1 MVEAL
6 TCKVTAWE
14 KETGTEFS
22 YDGVSTLLI
31 LPLLWADVS
40 YSFTLHTFV
49 LLSRYDLFLCLKI
62 TAT

>member
-1 MVEAL
+1 MDLFLIYGTGAAMVEAL

-31 LPLLWADVS
+31 LSLLWAGCLIFI
-40 YSFTLHTFV
+40 YSSHFCFV
-49 LLSRYDLFLCLKI
+49 I
-62 TAT
+62 

>member
-6 TCKVTAWE
+6 ICKVTAWE

-31 LPLLWADVS
+31 LPLLWAGCLIFI
-40 YSFTLHTFV
+40 YSSHFCFV
-49 LLSRYDLFLCLKI
+49 I
-62 TAT
+62 